1 MDFRDGRYLGTDIE
15 DSMLQTARGYD
26 HNWVIGTGY
35 GVPHKVLTATGDQS
49 GISMDLST
57 DYPGIQLYTA
67 NYLEHVAGKQGHVYE
82 AKMLCASSHNIFQM
96 LFIIRIFQALW

>member
-15 DSMLQTARGYD
+15 DSTLQTARGYD

-35 GVPHKVLTATGDQS
+35 SVPHKVLTATGDQS

-57 DYPGIQLYTA
+57 DIRESSFTLPTIWSMLQESRGIYT
-67 NYLEHVAGKQGHVYE
+67 KQE
-82 AKMLCASSHNIFQM
+82 MLCASSHNIFQM
-96 LFIIRIFQALW
+96 LFIIRIFQAPW